1 MFYSLF
7 ISRFIAVIYPLHYS
21 NIMTVRK
28 SVILLSILW
37 VYACLT
43 GAGPF
48 YAGNWI
54 QGETKCT
61 LNSIMSPTYVI
72 LAITVQY
79 PVCSGTMITLYSR
92 VFYAAHQQ
100 MRRTS
105 VTIGSLD
112 HCSSNIALVKDTKTA
127 KTLAMVLGAF
137 IFFWTPFYFL
147 ATIQAMGYAS
157 DHLYT
162 VLVATLSIGVCNS
175 CLNPAIY
182 CWKSSE
188 FRKAYKT
195 LLQKVCTANGGN

>member
-1 MFYSLF
+1 M
-7 ISRFIAVIYPLHYS
+7 IYPLHYS

-61 LNSIMSPTYVI
+61 LNSIMSPTFVI
-72 LAITVQY
+72 FAITVQY
-79 PVCSGTMITLYSR
+79 PVCSGTMIILYGR
-92 VFYAAHQQ
+92 VFYAAHRQ
-100 MRRTS
+100 MRRIN
-105 VTIGSLD
+105 VTLGSLD
-112 HCSSNIALVKDTKTA
+112 HYSSNSALVKDTKTA

-137 IFFWTPFYFL
+137 IFSWTPFYFL
-147 ATIQAMGYAS
+147 ATIQAMGYSS
-157 DHLYT
+157 DHLYIVYVVT
-162 VLVATLSIGVCNS
+162 SLIGVCNS

-188 FRKAYKT
+188 FRKAYRMF
-195 LLQKVCTANGGN
+195 LQKVCTANGAN